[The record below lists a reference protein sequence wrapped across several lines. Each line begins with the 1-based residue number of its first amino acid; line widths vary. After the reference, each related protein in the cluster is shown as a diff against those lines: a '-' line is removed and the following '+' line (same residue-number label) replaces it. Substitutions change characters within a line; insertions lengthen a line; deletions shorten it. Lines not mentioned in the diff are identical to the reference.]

1 MFFLDYSIGVN
12 EMRFRKS
19 VKICPGVKVN
29 FSKSGVSTS
38 IGTKGASVT
47 IGKNGTYANVGIPG
61 TGIYERRKISGFSDA
76 TRGNSAG
83 QARFTGGKVSVE
95 YEGDGTVRF
104 FDGGKEIT
112 DTTIIRT
119 IKKDPAFKRDL
130 AKANATRI
138 ETYSKETAEFTE
150 IQKKSKKVY
159 KDVESLCRLLKC
171 NQYQIRPFGEILP
184 TDEELRAKASAELG
198 HRLFGNKKRY
208 NEYVHNYKIDYE
220 QRRKNFEKLEKEK
233 KDKLDK
239 QYREELE
246 IEKNRLRA
254 LSEASPEEI
263 DNEIHKRLRS
273 IEFPFEFNVQYEIRD
288 GKIFVDL
295 DLPEIEDIPTKTTR
309 TMKSGIVKVVD
320 KTKKEIKEN
329 YSDCVYGLTIYFASE
344 FFNIALSYNEVI
356 LSAYTQRR
364 NNKGIIQDD
373 YILSVKFDR
382 DGFSRLSY
390 HVDAKKNCMKFDNI
404 CLQNTDMSFKKI
416 TPFE

>member
-1 MFFLDYSIGVN
+1 
-12 EMRFRKS
+12 MRFRKS

-38 IGTKGASVT
+38 IGAKGASVT
-47 IGKNGTYANVGIPG
+47 VGKNGAYANIGIPG
-61 TGIYERRKISGFSDA
+61 TGIYDRKKIAGFSDA
-76 TRGNSAG
+76 TRGNSAS
-83 QARFTGGKVSVE
+83 QARSTESKVSVQ

-104 FDGGKEIT
+104 FNGREEIT
-112 DTTIIRT
+112 DTAIIRA
-119 IKKDPAFKRDL
+119 IKKDPAFRRDL

-138 ETYSKETAEFTE
+138 ETYSKDTAEFTE
-150 IQKKSKKVY
+150 IQKKAKHVY
-159 KDVESLCRLLKC
+159 RNVEELCKSLKC
-171 NQYQIRPFGEILP
+171 KQYQMRPFGEILP
-184 TDEELRAKASAELG
+184 TDEELRVKASAELG

-208 NEYVHNYKIDYE
+208 NEYIHHYKMDYE
-220 QRRKNFEKLEKEK
+220 QRRKEFEKLEKNRKEE
-233 KDKLDK
+233 LDR
-239 QYREELE
+239 QHQEELE

-254 LSEASPEEI
+254 LSDANPEQI
-263 DNEIHKRLRS
+263 DNEIQKWLRS
-273 IEFPFEFNVQYEIRD
+273 IEFPFEFNVQYEIKD

-295 DLPEIEDIPTKTTR
+295 DLPEVEDIPTKTTR

-329 YSDCVYGLTIYFASE
+329 YSDCVYGLAIYFASE

-364 NNKGIIQDD
+364 NSKGIVQDD

-390 HVDAKKNCMKFDNI
+390 YIDPKRNCMKFENI
-404 CLQNTDMSFKKI
+404 CLQNTDLSFKKI